1 MDLLVRRARLR
12 DRDGRWAI
20 GIVGER
26 IAAVESDELTGHVA
40 GVTETATVLDADGG
54 LVTESFIDAHL
65 HLDKVYTFDR
75 VGDAALAAYTRAGMG
90 AAMTAIELAAEV
102 KNDYDES
109 WIYENARRAILDGLA
124 NGVLHVLAFAD
135 VDTKARLEGVK
146 ALIRLRDE
154 LAPHVGLE
162 VVAFPQDGVIRDP
175 GAEDYVQQA
184 VEAGA
189 DRVGGIPWIEYTEDD
204 AQEHVRRMCALA
216 AAHGKRVAMLVDDA
230 GDPTLRTTEMLAVE
244 LAKHRLRGGV
254 ACHARAM
261 DLWPEPYFRR
271 VTALA
276 QRAGLG
282 FVTDP
287 HTGPVHLRAFDLAE
301 YAIPVA
307 LGQDDIADAY
317 YPYGRHNLLEVA
329 FLASHLFSAVTTRD
343 MNRLLD
349 MITTEAARVLGIPHH
364 ALEVGAIANLA
375 VHDASSVRELFAEHA
390 RPRYV
395 ISRGRLV
402 ASTEP
407 AHTELD
413 VPADR

>member
-1 MDLLVRRARLR
+1 
-12 DRDGRWAI
+12 
-20 GIVGER
+20 
-26 IAAVESDELTGHVA
+26 
-40 GVTETATVLDADGG
+40 
-54 LVTESFIDAHL
+54 
-65 HLDKVYTFDR
+65 
-75 VGDAALAAYTRAGMG
+75 
-90 AAMTAIELAAEV
+90 
-102 KNDYDES
+102 
-109 WIYENARRAILDGLA
+109 
-124 NGVLHVLAFAD
+124 
-135 VDTKARLEGVK
+135 
-146 ALIRLRDE
+146 
-154 LAPHVGLE
+154 
-162 VVAFPQDGVIRDP
+162 
-175 GAEDYVQQA
+175 VQQA

-204 AQEHVRRMCALA
+204 AQEHVRRMYALA

-307 LGQDDIADAY
+307 LGQDDIADAS

-329 FLASHLFSAVTTRD
+329 FLASHP
-343 MNRLLD
+343 
-349 MITTEAARVLGIPHH
+349 VL
-364 ALEVGAIANLA
+364 
-375 VHDASSVRELFAEHA
+375 
-390 RPRYV
+390 
-395 ISRGRLV
+395 RGD
-402 ASTEP
+402 SP
-407 AHTELD
+407 
-413 VPADR
+413 